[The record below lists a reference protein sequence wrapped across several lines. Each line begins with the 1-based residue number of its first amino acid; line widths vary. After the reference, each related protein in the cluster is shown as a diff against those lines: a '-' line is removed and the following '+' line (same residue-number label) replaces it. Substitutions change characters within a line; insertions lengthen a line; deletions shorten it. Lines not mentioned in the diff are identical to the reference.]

1 MNSPRKRKSGIENKQ
16 YKSAER
22 KAFFR
27 RLDKGGTVRSVAAE
41 LGISP
46 HTAYRWRHEA
56 GVSTKRAVNREYSAK
71 EKSEFFRLLQIH
83 QNVSA
88 VARELGFVR
97 VTCYKWA
104 HAAGIFTGRDV
115 SAQRDEFLR
124 LRKFG
129 MSRAEAAQRTNI
141 DKRTA
146 QDWDKGIRQFSGGRI
161 YPDGRVV
168 RYDQKAVLANV
179 KVPRRVY
186 ERNDQEGLELLDRP
200 IHPRYL
206 NLQEREQIHDLK
218 AHGWSIRDI
227 AREMVRSPSTI
238 SREISRNTQSKVGYL
253 PYAAHRAA
261 ATRRK
266 RPKEAKLLMPGPLR
280 DFVVDRL
287 ALRWSPEQI
296 SQRMVKDFPDDEDMR
311 VSSETIYQAVYV
323 HSRGALK
330 RQLTSPLRQGRLARR
345 PRRGTGHRTSR
356 FVEPMVSIANR
367 PSEVDLRYVPGHW
380 EGDLITGTLNKS
392 AIGTLVE
399 RTTRYTMLVHLPHDH
414 NAETVRDGL
423 ISVMQGLPGNLRNT
437 LTWDQGAEMSEHAAF
452 TIATDIKVYFC
463 DPASP
468 WQRGSNENT
477 NGLLRQYFPKG
488 TDLSKY
494 SPDHLELVTQE
505 LNGRPRKTLNWES
518 PAERLCALLETA

>member
-1 MNSPRKRKSGIENKQ
+1 VDSIKRRKAGIENKL
-16 YKSAER
+16 YKAAER
-22 KAFFR
+22 QAFFR
-27 RLDKGGTVRSVAAE
+27 RLDKGGTVRAVAQE

-46 HTAYRWRHEA
+46 DSAYRWRPEA
-56 GVSTKRAVNREYSAK
+56 GVSTKRAANREYSAE
-71 EKSEFFRLLQIH
+71 EKNEFFRLLSIH

-97 VTCYKWA
+97 VTCHKWA

-124 LRKFG
+124 LRKSG
-129 MSRAEAAQRTNI
+129 MSRAEAAHQVDI

-146 QDWDKGIRQFSGGRI
+146 QDWDKGIRQFSGGRL

-179 KVPRRVY
+179 KLPRNVY
-186 ERNDQEGLELLDRP
+186 GRNDLEGLELLDRP

-218 AHGWSIRDI
+218 AHSWSIREI

-266 RPKEAKLLMPGPLR
+266 RPKEAKLLAPGALR
-280 DFVVDRL
+280 NFVVEKL
-287 ALRWSPEQI
+287 TLRWSPEQI
-296 SQRMVKDFPDDEDMR
+296 SQRMVKDYPDDEDMR
-311 VSSETIYQAVYV
+311 VSPETIYQAIYV
-323 HSRGALK
+323 QSRGALK
-330 RQLTSPLRQGRLARR
+330 RQLTSPLRQGRLSRK
-345 PRRGTGHRTSR
+345 PRRGPEHRTSR

-367 PSEVDLRYVPGHW
+367 PNEVDLRAVPGHW
-380 EGDLITGTLNKS
+380 EGDLITGALNKS

-399 RTTRYTMLVHLPHDH
+399 RTTRYTMLVHLPNDH
-414 NAETVRDGL
+414 NADTVRDGL
-423 ISVMQGLPGNLRNT
+423 ISVMQRLPQNLRNT
-437 LTWDQGAEMSEHAAF
+437 LTWDQGKEMSEHAAF
-452 TIATDIKVYFC
+452 TGRCTSVIRQALGSAAAMKIRTVC
-463 DPASP
+463 SAS
-468 WQRGSNENT
+468 T
-477 NGLLRQYFPKG
+477 FPR
-488 TDLSKY
+488 
-494 SPDHLELVTQE
+494 ELTCR
-505 LNGRPRKTLNWES
+505 NIRRTISTW
-518 PAERLCALLETA
+518 